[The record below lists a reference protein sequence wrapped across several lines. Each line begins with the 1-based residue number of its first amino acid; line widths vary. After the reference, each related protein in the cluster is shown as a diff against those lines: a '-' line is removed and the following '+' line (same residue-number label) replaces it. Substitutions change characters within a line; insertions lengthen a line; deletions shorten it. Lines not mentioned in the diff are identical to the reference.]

1 MDIKF
6 VKEIMK
12 EFQACELTKLELKYD
27 DVEIKLEKKTET
39 VIAHSVAPAMAPSQ
53 VASAC
58 APAPAVFGGA
68 TELKAAHMDG
78 HVVKSP
84 MVGTV
89 YMASSPEAPPFVQV
103 GQKVKKGDVICIIEA
118 MKLMNEVEAEVD
130 GEVVEILAQNEAMV
144 QFGETLVVIKPQM

>member
-12 EFQACELTKLELKYD
+12 EFQARDLTKFELKYD
-27 DVEIKLEKKTET
+27 DVEIKLEKKKEM
-39 VIAHSVAPAMAPSQ
+39 V
-53 VASAC
+53 VASAPGPVMVASQEPPVC
-58 APAPAVFGGA
+58 APSPAVFGA
-68 TELKAAHMDG
+68 TSEKKVAHADG
-78 HVVKSP
+78 YEVKSP
-84 MVGTV
+84 MVGTI
-89 YMASSPEAPPFVQV
+89 YTAPSPDEEPFVKV

-144 QFGETLVVIKPQM
+144 QFGEILVVIDSNK

>member
-27 DVEIKLEKKTET
+27 DVEIKLEKKIET
-39 VIAHSVAPAMAPSQ
+39 IIAGPMAPPIAPIQ
-53 VASAC
+53 C
-58 APAPAVFGGA
+58 MPAPAVFGGI
-68 TELKAAHMDG
+68 TESKVAQVDG
-78 HVVKSP
+78 YAVKSP

-89 YMASSPEAPPFVQV
+89 YMASSPEAPPFVTV
-103 GQKVKKGDVICIIEA
+103 GKKVKKGDVICIIEA

-144 QFGETLVVIKPQM
+144 QFGETLVVIDSGR